1 MKKKLFVTFATA
13 ALVAALAPAV
23 LANSSY
29 VTDED
34 IAAKVNAEIAARK
47 ADLTEQAKQD
57 PAYVEAAAVVAEAEA
72 RLNAIVANGGGHEYS
87 AVYEEVQEAK
97 VAADKALYNA
107 TMRATDAYRAKQTE
121 VYTTAAKEEGTYYG
135 RGVIGN
141 KNFDKTGDVNNDGQ
155 SAQQAPEAKSGAAES
170 GASEAGAAAGDN
182 KSSEK
187 SAEDKAKTDKA
198 VEKAKDEAKKADS
211 SKKALPKTSAVK

>member
-57 PAYVEAAAVVAEAEA
+57 PAYAEALAVVAEAEA
-72 RLNAIVANGGGHEYS
+72 RLAAIEANGGGHQYG
-87 AVYEEVQEAK
+87 AVAAEVQEAK
-97 VAADKALYNA
+97 VAAEKALYNA

-141 KNFDKTGDVNNDGQ
+141 RNFDKTGDVNNDGQ
-155 SAQQAPEAKSGAAES
+155 SAQQAAEAGAAES
-170 GASEAGAAAGDN
+170 GASEAGSAAGDN
-182 KSSEK
+182 KASEK
-187 SAEDKAKTDKA
+187 SAEDKAKTEKA